1 MRKKAIIILCMLC
14 AVLGFFTFLSVG
26 KAFRS
31 DWQLPEAVPE
41 NQESPRLVLITREMK
56 TPFWNQLRA
65 GASGQAEKEGVSLET
80 WGSYGNDQDEFLKQI
95 EIALHSKV
103 DGVIVQGLDTEEFKE
118 LTKIKAASYGIPV
131 VTVANDVP
139 VAESLRKTYVG
150 SDQREAGKRLA
161 EQLVQDMGTEGQVI
175 LLGNS
180 EPAHS
185 QQQRL
190 QGMNEV
196 LNAYPGIEAVLA
208 ESGDS
213 NEEVIETAQNVL
225 NQVPKADAFIALNA
239 NHVGTMMQE
248 ISRRAALETFH
259 IYSFDD
265 GADISALLTQG
276 GLDAV
281 IGQSPEKMGSLSVEL
296 IMKWLNNEEV
306 PLDPEGYFTDIRIL
320 EGAKKRP

>member
-1 MRKKAIIILCMLC
+1 MSA
-14 AVLGFFTFLSVG
+14 G

-31 DWQLPEAVPE
+31 DWQLPASVPG
-41 NQESPRLVLITREMK
+41 NQEKPRLVLVTQEMK
-56 TPFWNQLRA
+56 TPFWNQVAA
-65 GASGQAEKEGVSLET
+65 GASNQAEKEGVSLEV

-95 EIALHSKV
+95 EIAFHSKV

-150 SDQREAGKRLA
+150 SDQAEAGKRLA
-161 EQLVQDMGTEGQVI
+161 EELVHDMGSEGQVV
-175 LLGNS
+175 LLGNV
-180 EPAHS
+180 EQAFS

-190 QGMNEV
+190 QGVNKV
-196 LNAYPGIEAVLA
+196 LEAYPGIEAVLV
-208 ESGDS
+208 ESGDAT
-213 NEEVIETAQNVL
+213 EEVIETTQNVL
-225 NQVPKADAFIALNA
+225 NQVPGADAFIVLNA

-248 ISRRAALETFH
+248 ISRRSALERFH

-265 GADISALLTQG
+265 GADIPALLTQG

-296 IMKWLNNEEV
+296 IMDWLNNEKV
-306 PLDPEGYFTDIRIL
+306 PLDPDGYFTDIRIL

>member
-1 MRKKAIIILCMLC
+1 MRKKVVIFLCMLC
-14 AVLGFFTFLSVG
+14 AVLGFFTFMSAG

-31 DWQLPEAVPE
+31 DWQLPASVPE
-41 NQESPRLVLITREMK
+41 DMENPRLVLITQELK
-56 TPFWNQLRA
+56 TPFWNQVAA
-65 GASGQAEKEGVSLET
+65 GASNQAEKEGVSLEV

-103 DGVIVQGLDTEEFKE
+103 DGVIVQGLDTGEFKE

-150 SDQREAGKRLA
+150 SDQVEAGKRLA
-161 EQLVQDMGTEGQVI
+161 EELVHDMGTEGQVV
-175 LLGNS
+175 LLGNI
-180 EPAHS
+180 EQVYS

-190 QGMNEV
+190 HGMNEI
-196 LNAYPGIEAVLA
+196 LKAYPGIEAVLV
-208 ESGDS
+208 ESGNS
-213 NEEVIETAQNVL
+213 NEEVVETTQNVL
-225 NQVPKADAFIALNA
+225 NQVPGADAFIALNA

-248 ISRRAALETFH
+248 ISRRSALERFH
-259 IYSFDD
+259 VYSFDD

-296 IMKWLNNEEV
+296 IMKWIAGEEV
-306 PLDPEGYFTDIRIL
+306 PLDPNGYFTDIRIL

>member
-1 MRKKAIIILCMLC
+1 MRKKVVVILCMLC
-14 AVLGFFTFLSVG
+14 AVLGFFTFMSAG

-31 DWQLPEAVPE
+31 DWQLPSSVPE
-41 NQESPRLVLITREMK
+41 NQEKPRLVLVTQEMK
-56 TPFWNQLRA
+56 TPFWNQVAA
-65 GASGQAEKEGVSLET
+65 GASNEAEKEGVSLEV

-150 SDQREAGKRLA
+150 SDQFAAGKRLA
-161 EQLVQDMGTEGQVI
+161 EQLVDNMGSEGQVVV
-175 LLGNS
+175 LTNS
-180 EPAHS
+180 EQAYS

-190 QGMNEV
+190 QGMEEV
-196 LNAYPGIEAVLA
+196 LNVHSGLQVVLV

-213 NEEVIETAQNVL
+213 TEEVIETTQNVL
-225 NQVPKADAFIALNA
+225 NQVPGADAFIALNA

-248 ISRRAALETFH
+248 ISRRSALERFH

-265 GADISALLTQG
+265 GADIPALLTQG

-281 IGQSPEKMGSLSVEL
+281 IGQSPEKMGSMSVEL
-296 IMKWLNNEEV
+296 IMDWLNNEKV
-306 PLDPEGYFTDIRIL
+306 PLDPDGYFTDIRIL